1 MTTGKP
7 VTCSHALSTFAKL
20 SNSRLSTDRIIDGKD
35 IFEILLGKKEAK
47 SRPTHV
53 GTLGNDP

>member
-20 SNSRLSTDRIIDGKD
+20 SNYRLSTDRVIDGKD